1 MGERRLLESHFIEL
15 PDPCSVYSLARIQ
28 HCGRL
33 KALVAS
39 NKSLYC
45 TQIEE
50 ASLGALEWRTIQLPL
65 IPEGA
70 DIISV
75 DAFNQ
80 RSKGNPPVIGITLWA
95 PNVSVAEAAGASG
108 SSAGQSSN
116 SVASSNTTPS
126 SAAAAAASATS
137 SATIGASNTEKSF
150 YLYIYGAQC
159 TDQDPWDKI
168 ASNRQIIKLD
178 YVPFIMSHQEMD
190 FPGGVAAVFLV
201 SGSDNRLH
209 LYKFVPESG
218 FHELL
223 GSKYLPT
230 MTTNYPSSV
239 ISLDTE
245 VFGNMGVLAVGCQDG
260 TVQAISKQDGV
271 TRQWS
276 VSLDGP
282 ISSLKIY
289 KSAPRQSAPKTNHI
303 EPSHHPLIRSLQERI
318 RETMKQQSTAPTA
331 APEYSQFEVNLIV
344 GASIGYAIVFHN
356 ILEKGFSDYHFLPE
370 SDKNDAVLAVGLAD
384 ADFDHDGHTE
394 ILVGTY
400 GRKLLVYKESKGQQ
414 DKQQP
419 QQPSQLPEQ
428 QPPSA
433 ATSAPL
439 QDNSSLQDDGEQS
452 EAENSTI
459 PVTDSAYRLVWQRQ
473 FIYPI
478 LDFLSDD
485 WTGDGINDL
494 VVCSKFGLHLM
505 QPDLTTVKD
514 KALRRLRTVSDI
526 LAIENEIS
534 KLKMLK
540 NVK

>member
-1 MGERRLLESHFIEL
+1 
-15 PDPCSVYSLARIQ
+15 
-28 HCGRL
+28 
-33 KALVAS
+33 
-39 NKSLYC
+39 
-45 TQIEE
+45 
-50 ASLGALEWRTIQLPL
+50 
-65 IPEGA
+65 
-70 DIISV
+70 
-75 DAFNQ
+75 
-80 RSKGNPPVIGITLWA
+80 
-95 PNVSVAEAAGASG
+95 
-108 SSAGQSSN
+108 
-116 SVASSNTTPS
+116 
-126 SAAAAAASATS
+126 
-137 SATIGASNTEKSF
+137 
-150 YLYIYGAQC
+150 
-159 TDQDPWDKI
+159 
-168 ASNRQIIKLD
+168 
-178 YVPFIMSHQEMD
+178 MD

-230 MTTNYPSSV
+230 MTTSYPSSV

-289 KSAPRQSAPKTNHI
+289 KSAPRQSAPKTSHT

-318 RETMKQQSTAPTA
+318 RETMKQHNAATTAPP
-331 APEYSQFEVNLIV
+331 PEYGQFEVNLIV

-356 ILEKGFSDYHFLPE
+356 ILELGFSDYHFLPE

-400 GRKLLVYKESKGQQ
+400 GRKLLVYKESTKGTQETDWTRRQ
-414 DKQQP
+414 SQQP
-419 QQPSQLPEQ
+419 LAASASALDTMSQEERD
-428 QPPSA
+428 
-433 ATSAPL
+433 
-439 QDNSSLQDDGEQS
+439 QDNLMESQS
-452 EAENSTI
+452 ELEN
-459 PVTDSAYRLVWQRQ
+459 PVASITDSAYRLVWQRQ

-505 QPDLTTVKD
+505 QVRPGSTT
-514 KALRRLRTVSDI
+514 LSDECPI
-526 LAIENEIS
+526 DAYH
-534 KLKMLK
+534 
-540 NVK
+540 